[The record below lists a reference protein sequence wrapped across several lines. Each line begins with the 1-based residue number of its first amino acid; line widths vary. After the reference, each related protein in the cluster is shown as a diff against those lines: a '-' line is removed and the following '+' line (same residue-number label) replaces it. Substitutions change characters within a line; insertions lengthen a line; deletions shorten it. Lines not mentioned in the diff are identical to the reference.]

1 MTTYKLNSPVEA
13 WIDPIKGS
21 KFLGWAVPCTE
32 GDLRQKLAEAK
43 KRWPD
48 VSHHCWAWV
57 GQSESDQKFS
67 DDGEPSGS
75 AGRPILNVLVGQAL
89 RNTLIVVV
97 RWYGGTKLGTGG
109 LVRAY
114 GGAANQALAEAEL
127 IEIVPMARFA
137 FICPY
142 DKWPALEH
150 RLQGLGVV
158 EPDLQFD
165 TKVSGHFE
173 APMSITAKIQAAVEA
188 HYPAAMVETD
198 EGSSTS

>member
-1 MTTYKLNSPVEA
+1 MTTYKLKSPTEA

-21 KFLGWAVPCTE
+21 KFLGWAVPCADDE
-32 GDLRQKLAEAK
+32 LKERLEEAR

-57 GQSESDQKFS
+57 GQTESDQKFS

-114 GGAANQALAEAEL
+114 GGAANQALAEGEL
-127 IEIVPMARFA
+127 VEIVAMASFA

-150 RLQGLGVV
+150 RLQGLGVTR
-158 EPDLQFD
+158 PALQFD
-165 TKVSGHFE
+165 TKVRGQFE
-173 APMSITAKIQAAVEA
+173 APQSIATAIEEAVES
-188 HYPAAMVETD
+188 HYPAAMLDVED
-198 EGSSTS
+198 D